1 MSGPLKS
8 TPEFPPQELRLHRLE
23 RLHKARQ
30 VRWRHRFKRLK
41 RATLAAFAIF
51 MIALVIAT
59 LTDGL
64 GIEGFVLMLF
74 TMVSAFVLL
83 ALFPRTRNLAT
94 GKISAL
100 NLRDLI
106 DQTPMW
112 LETQRRLLPSTT
124 HVVVDEL
131 ASRLQNV
138 SPQLATLNE
147 NEPAAHEIRKL
158 LGEHLPS
165 LIKSYTNIP
174 VALRQQPHAGST
186 PQEQLMDGL
195 ITVTREVEMIGSAVA
210 RGELDALAIRG
221 RFLAARYGPPSEGGD
236 EKIPR

>member
-1 MSGPLKS
+1 M
-8 TPEFPPQELRLHRLE
+8 RWHHR
-23 RLHKARQ
+23 
-30 VRWRHRFKRLK
+30 VKRLK
-41 RATLAAFAIF
+41 RAILAACAIF

-64 GIEGFVLMLF
+64 GIDGFVLMLF
-74 TMVSAFVLL
+74 TMVSAFILL
-83 ALFPRTRNLAT
+83 ALFPRTQNLAT
-94 GKISAL
+94 AKISTL
-100 NLRDLI
+100 NLRELI

-124 HVVVDEL
+124 QVLIDEL
-131 ASRLQNV
+131 ASRLQNLA
-138 SPQLATLNE
+138 PQLAALND

-174 VALRQQPHAGST
+174 VALRQQSHAGST
-186 PQEQLMDGL
+186 PQELLMDGL
-195 ITVTREVEMIGSAVA
+195 VTVTREVETIGSAVV

-221 RFLAARYGPPSEGGD
+221 RFLTARYGPASEGGD
-236 EKIPR
+236 EEITR